1 MEQYISIYTRQQAI
15 EDGFLVAIN
24 SLSPKLDQ
32 LAKEHY
38 KHPICF
44 TSALWAV
51 IDKAVKN
58 EKWLND
64 LEGVIHDILWMSR
77 AYKKPLSPSAVRF
90 TVIITGAG
98 RKRNHI
104 LDLHVHG
111 GDQGEPVITIG
122 YPEDF

>member
-1 MEQYISIYTRQQAI
+1 MEQYISVYTRQQAI

-24 SLSPKLDQ
+24 SISPKLDG

-51 IDKAVKN
+51 VDKAVKN

-77 AYKKPLSPSAVRF
+77 AYKTHLSPVRY
-90 TVIITGAG
+90 V
-98 RKRNHI
+98 
-104 LDLHVHG
+104 LL
-111 GDQGEPVITIG
+111 
-122 YPEDF
+122 